1 LRKPVVPLY
10 RTQAVVLKSMKL
22 SEKDKLVT
30 FLTENHGKVKCVA
43 KAARRMKSRFG
54 ASLEPMSHV
63 SLIYFGK
70 EHQDLYRL
78 NQCDII
84 QSFQEIKENPDSF
97 YTAVYFLELAGHLVA
112 EAHPEPEIFRLLV
125 RSLQETGEAGSLGIL
140 CRLFEL
146 RVMAHAGYT
155 PRLRKCISCHKEPQ
169 SLWVGF
175 SYNQHGIV
183 CEPCFDKE
191 PVETRIKSGTV
202 NYLKKF
208 LSLDLGHI
216 HRLKVPKEV
225 EAEIESITHRLVLA
239 RLGRELKSYPF
250 IQQMAEIA
258 GT

>member
-1 LRKPVVPLY
+1 MPLY

-30 FLTENHGKVKCVA
+30 FLTETHGKVKCVA
-43 KAARRMKSRFG
+43 KAARRLKSRFG

-70 EHQDLYRL
+70 EHQALYRL

-97 YTAVYFLELAGHLVA
+97 YTAVYFLDLAGHLVA
-112 EAHPEPEIFRLLV
+112 EAHPEPGIFHLLV
-125 RSLQETGEAGSLGIL
+125 KSLREAGKADNMETL

-146 RVMAHAGYT
+146 RIMAHAGYT
-155 PRLRKCISCHKEPQ
+155 PRLEKCIVCNKKPQ

-175 SYNQHGIV
+175 SYSQHGIV
-183 CEPCFDKE
+183 CESCFDKVS
-191 PVETRIKSGTV
+191 VETRIKSGTV

-208 LSLDLGHI
+208 LSLDLNHV

-225 EAEIESITHRLVLA
+225 EGDIESITHRLVLA

-250 IQQMAEIA
+250 IRQMAEMA
-258 GT
+258 RT

>member
-1 LRKPVVPLY
+1 MPLY
-10 RTQAVVLKSMKL
+10 RTQAIVLKSMKL

-30 FLTENHGKVKCVA
+30 FLTEAHGKVKCVA
-43 KAARRMKSRFG
+43 KAARRLKSRFG

-70 EHQDLYRL
+70 EHQELYRL

-97 YTAVYFLELAGHLVA
+97 YTAVYFLDLAGHLMA
-112 EAHPEPEIFRLLV
+112 EGHAEPGIFHLLV
-125 RSLQETGEAGSLGIL
+125 KSLREACKAGNMETL

-146 RVMAHAGYT
+146 RVMAHAGYA
-155 PRLRKCISCHKEPQ
+155 PRLQKCIVCHKEPQ

-208 LSLDLGHI
+208 LSLDLNHVD
-216 HRLKVPKEV
+216 RLKVPKEV

-239 RLGRELKSYPF
+239 RLGRELRSYPF
-250 IQQMAEIA
+250 IRQMAEMA
-258 GT
+258 RT

>member
-1 LRKPVVPLY
+1 VPLY

-22 SEKDKLVT
+22 SENDKLVT
-30 FLTENHGKVKCVA
+30 FLTETHGKVKCVA
-43 KAARRMKSRFG
+43 KAARRLKSRFG

-70 EHQDLYRL
+70 EHQELYRL

-84 QSFQEIKENPDSF
+84 QSFQEIKENPDSY
-97 YTAVYFLELAGHLVA
+97 YTAVYFLELAGHFIA

-125 RSLQETGEAGSLGIL
+125 QSLRAAGKADSLGTL

-146 RVMAHAGYT
+146 RVMAHAGYA
-155 PRLRKCISCHKEPQ
+155 PRLRKCIACHQEPQ
-169 SLWVGF
+169 SLWIGF

-191 PVETRIKSGTV
+191 PVATRIKSGTV

-208 LSLDLGHI
+208 LSLDLNHV
-216 HRLKVPKEV
+216 HRLKVPKEM

-250 IQQMAEIA
+250 IRQMAEMI
-258 GT
+258 

>member
-1 LRKPVVPLY
+1 M
-10 RTQAVVLKSMKL
+10 KSMKL

-30 FLTENHGKVKCVA
+30 FLTETHGKVKCVA
-43 KAARRMKSRFG
+43 KAARRLKSRFG

-70 EHQDLYRL
+70 EHQELYRL

-84 QSFQEIKENPDSF
+84 QSFQEIKENPDCF
-97 YTAVYFLELAGHLVA
+97 YTAVYFLELAGHLIA

-125 RSLQETGEAGSLGIL
+125 RSLQEAGNADIWELCAGCSSSGSWLMPGIPPGS
-140 CRLFEL
+140 E
-146 RVMAHAGYT
+146 
-155 PRLRKCISCHKEPQ
+155 KCIVLPQ
-169 SLWVGF
+169 GTAISVG
-175 SYNQHGIV
+175 GIQLQSAWY
-183 CEPCFDKE
+183 CLRILFRKE

-208 LSLDLGHI
+208 LSLDLNHV

-225 EAEIESITHRLVLA
+225 EEEIESITHRLVLA

-250 IQQMAEIA
+250 IRQMAEMTA
-258 GT
+258 LNRK

>member
-1 LRKPVVPLY
+1 VPLY
-10 RTQAVVLKSMKL
+10 KTQAVVLKSMKL

-30 FLTENHGKVKCVA
+30 FLTETHGKVKCVA
-43 KAARRMKSRFG
+43 KAARRLKSRFG

-70 EHQDLYRL
+70 EHQELYRL

-84 QSFQEIKENPDSF
+84 QSFQEIKESPDLF
-97 YTAVYFLELAGHLVA
+97 YTAVYFLELAGHFIV
-112 EAHPEPEIFRLLV
+112 EGHPEPEIFRLLV
-125 RSLQETGEAGSLGIL
+125 RSLHESGKVDNMELL

-155 PRLRKCISCHKEPQ
+155 PRLRKCIVCRREPQ

-175 SYNQHGIV
+175 SYNQHGII
-183 CEPCFDKE
+183 CESCFDKE

-202 NYLKKF
+202 SYLKKF
-208 LSLDLGHI
+208 LSLDLNHV
-216 HRLKVPKEV
+216 HRLKIPKEL

-250 IQQMAEIA
+250 IRQMAERV
-258 GT
+258 

>member
-1 LRKPVVPLY
+1 MRKPAVPLFK
-10 RTQAVVLKSMKL
+10 TQAIVLKSMKL

-30 FLTENHGKVKCVA
+30 FLTETHGKVKCVA
-43 KAARRMKSRFG
+43 KGARRLKSRFG

-84 QSFQEIKENPDSF
+84 QSFQEIKENPDTF
-97 YTAVYFLELAGHLVA
+97 YTAVYFLELAGHFIA
-112 EAHPEPEIFRLLV
+112 EGHPEPGIFHLLV
-125 RSLQETGEAGSLGIL
+125 RSLREASNANSLATL

-146 RVMAHAGYT
+146 RIMAHAGYT
-155 PRLRKCISCHKEPQ
+155 PRLQKCIVCHKEPQ

-208 LSLDLGHI
+208 LSLDLNHV
-216 HRLKVPKEV
+216 HRLKIPKEV
-225 EAEIESITHRLVLA
+225 EVEIESITHRLVLA

-250 IQQMAEIA
+250 IRQMAEMN
-258 GT
+258 

>member
-1 LRKPVVPLY
+1 MPLY

-30 FLTENHGKVKCVA
+30 FLTETHGKVKCVA
-43 KAARRMKSRFG
+43 KAALRLKSRFG

-70 EHQDLYRL
+70 EHQELYRL

-84 QSFQEIKENPDSF
+84 QSFQEIKENPRSF

-112 EAHPEPEIFRLLV
+112 EAHPEPGIFRLLV
-125 RSLQETGEAGSLGIL
+125 QSLHEAGKTGTLETL

-146 RVMAHAGYT
+146 RVMAHAGYA
-155 PRLRKCISCHKEPQ
+155 PRLRKCIACHKEPQ

-183 CEPCFDKE
+183 CESCFEKE

-208 LSLDLGHI
+208 LSLDLNHV
-216 HRLKVPKEV
+216 HRLKVPKEM

-250 IQQMAEIA
+250 IRQMAEMF
-258 GT
+258 